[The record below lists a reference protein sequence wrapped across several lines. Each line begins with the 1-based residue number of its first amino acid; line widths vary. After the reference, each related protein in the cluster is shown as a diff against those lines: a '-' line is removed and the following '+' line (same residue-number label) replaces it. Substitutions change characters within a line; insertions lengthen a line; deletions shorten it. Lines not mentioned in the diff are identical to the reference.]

1 MGGSGRERCK
11 IGKVRVDVNGV
22 ESSKDFRVR
31 FVGQRGVK
39 GSANIGGIQR
49 VAVHQTRSLRPEA
62 ISWMGAKPREGQCW
76 SWREGGTNLNMTGLP
91 TSVHK
96 QRAIPTELEPEG
108 SRTRSLGRETT

>member
-39 GSANIGGIQR
+39 GSANIGGIQ
-49 VAVHQTRSLRPEA
+49 
-62 ISWMGAKPREGQCW
+62 
-76 SWREGGTNLNMTGLP
+76 
-91 TSVHK
+91 
-96 QRAIPTELEPEG
+96 
-108 SRTRSLGRETT
+108 